1 MRITFYTIKRIYLIR
16 VNFIYN
22 NSQDALS
29 PLVSVSVGGRS
40 RQPQRRRI
48 ISMSETIANVRRNRL
63 ISTGSAIEGDPDQ
76 ISRGSPGNFH
86 PPLYS
91 SREGI
96 DAQRSSS
103 PLTSRNLSSQRPAF
117 QSSTAQLLMTR
128 EDSRQDFLEERTQ
141 NFEGIKIISRI

>member
-1 MRITFYTIKRIYLIR
+1 MKQIHLIQLNFLYT
-16 VNFIYN
+16 

-48 ISMSETIANVRRNRL
+48 LSMSETIATVRRNRL
-63 ISTGSAIEGDPDQ
+63 ISTGSAIEGDHDQ
-76 ISRGSPGNFH
+76 FSRGSPGNFH

-91 SREGI
+91 SRDRI

-103 PLTSRNLSSQRPAF
+103 PSTTRNLSSQRPAF
-117 QSSTAQLLMTR
+117 QSQSSIAQLILAR
-128 EDSRQDFLEERTQ
+128 EDSRQNLLEERTQ
-141 NFEGIKIISRI
+141 DLEGIKFTLPM